1 MFDVPGPVASP
12 PGRAHRSPSPTPASR
27 TMPDP
32 ELPLYANRPLTPR
45 QDRIEAAI
53 ERVLREGGP
62 RSELREAVHQFADH
76 ARMQQIPAE
85 RVITMIK
92 AVAMRA
98 SPAMRHASTSA
109 GDSLDERLAMIVRW
123 CTARYYR
130 VD

>member
-1 MFDVPGPVASP
+1 
-12 PGRAHRSPSPTPASR
+12 
-27 TMPDP
+27 MPDP

-45 QDRIEAAI
+45 QDRIEATI

-62 RSELREAVHQFADH
+62 RSELRDAVHQFADH

-85 RVITMIK
+85 RVIAMVK

-98 SPAMRHASTSA
+98 SPAMRPRSTSA
-109 GDSLDERLAMIVRW
+109 GDSLDERLALIVRW

>member
-1 MFDVPGPVASP
+1 
-12 PGRAHRSPSPTPASR
+12 
-27 TMPDP
+27 MPDP

-53 ERVLREGGP
+53 ERVLRAGGT
-62 RSELREAVHQFADH
+62 RSELRELVQQFADH
-76 ARMQQIPAE
+76 ARIQQIPVE
-85 RVITMIK
+85 RTIVMIK

-98 SPAMRHASTSA
+98 ASSPAARPSTA
-109 GDSLDERLAMIVRW
+109 GDSFDERLELIVRW

>member
-1 MFDVPGPVASP
+1 
-12 PGRAHRSPSPTPASR
+12 
-27 TMPDP
+27 MPDP

-53 ERVLREGGP
+53 ERVLRAGGT
-62 RSELREAVHQFADH
+62 RSELREVVQQFADH
-76 ARMQQIPAE
+76 ARLQQIPPE
-85 RVITMIK
+85 RALTMVK

-98 SPAMRHASTSA
+98 ASSAAAWSSTA
-109 GDSLDERLAMIVRW
+109 GDSLDERLALIVRW